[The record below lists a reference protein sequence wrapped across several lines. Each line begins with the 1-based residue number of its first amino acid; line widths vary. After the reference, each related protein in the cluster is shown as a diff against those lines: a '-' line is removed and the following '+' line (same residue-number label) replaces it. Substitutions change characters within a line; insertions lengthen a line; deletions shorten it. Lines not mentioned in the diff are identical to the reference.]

1 MGGKRQRLDQDGR
14 SIRQLELQLEL
25 ARLRREEEE
34 EQQQQDVNVDGE
46 PDREAGNSAE
56 TLALRP
62 PALRPPHATPQSG
75 PANATASHSETPAL
89 RPPHAT
95 PQSGPGN
102 ATASQSAAQHH
113 QPDHVTPG
121 PSAAATPQVT
131 LEYET
136 PGPSFA
142 GQPSARGQGRGRVAR
157 GARGGRPTGLV
168 TVFVCRQHDA
178 VYCQR
183 CCAYE
188 GSDTYWKR
196 H

>member
-1 MGGKRQRLDQDGR
+1 MGGKWQQIDQDGR

-56 TLALRP
+56 TPALRP
-62 PALRPPHATPQSG
+62 PALRPPHATQ
-75 PANATASHSETPAL
+75 
-89 RPPHAT
+89 
-95 PQSGPGN
+95 QSGPGN

-121 PSAAATPQVT
+121 PSAAAAPQVS

-136 PGPSFA
+136 PGPSPA
-142 GQPSARGQGRGRVAR
+142 GQPSARGQGRGCVAR